1 MEDVIFS
8 GTSNKASKNIAEVS
22 ISVSNPNNEGP
33 IQYRE
38 LDEVHVRRKIEKDK
52 GSKFYINDKEVRAR
66 DAQMFFADLSTGAH
80 SPSMISQGRIGALV
94 TAKPTDR
101 RAILEEAAGISG
113 LHVRRHEA
121 ELRLNAAESNLKRAD
136 ELRRQQ
142 ERQLANLQK
151 QAEEATKYK
160 LISEE
165 IKKVEAGLYYLSL
178 IEIEKEI
185 QDKSEQEA
193 QARRLSTLLRSIID
207 ASPDLIYYRNEE
219 GRFAGCNRIAELM
232 TGKTEQELLGL
243 TPKDVYEEELARQI
257 VASDHEVLET
267 NASITEELWLR
278 FADGRRRYFE
288 MKRVPFFDKD
298 GNRLGLLSFGR
309 DMTERKQA
317 ENAAA
322 KASTDK
328 TRFIAT
334 ISHELRTPLNGIVG
348 LSRML
353 RDTELSEE
361 QFNWVSTIYASA
373 ITLGNIFNDII
384 DLDKLDRDKLELSL
398 KTISLKDFTE
408 ELSSIIRLLAAD
420 KQLELKTTINEPLPR
435 LVEIDG
441 TRLRQILW
449 NILFNAVKFTQ
460 KGHVSLTVSSTKPDG
475 DKAYVT
481 FVIEDT
487 GVGIPES
494 EIDKIFAM
502 YYQVDHP
509 DHQSATGTGIGLAIC
524 KQMVDLMKG
533 EIHVSSKVGKGT
545 RFEIVL
551 PVQIS
556 NSPMKVA
563 QLQVTGLNIL
573 LVEDIELNVMVAK
586 ALLEKLGQKVDVAM
600 TGQEAIDKVREN
612 QYDLILLDIQL
623 PDMTGFDVA
632 STIIEED
639 LVMQTPIV
647 ALTANVIKKRDEYL
661 ENGMDDVIAKP
672 IKKSR
677 VIEVFNELFHA
688 PPAPLE
694 IDGEVERPEPNKT
707 LSNIL
712 DMDLLQMLVD
722 TIGDEMVRAS
732 VKVFQEKM
740 PEYMEILQLSLS
752 ADEKSEVCSQAHKI
766 KGAAGSVG
774 LARVQ
779 RIANQIQQG
788 DHPTWW
794 ENVHD
799 WVEELQMAVQHDMK
813 ALHDWLNEQQVDD

>member
-1 MEDVIFS
+1 MLMHSDSPNDSWAIRFAQFVQRFGTLKLSILFVVLSLVFTLGGSYVIRVSMGSQVQPDDFISAVVLTMLSAPWVLYFFSELIKQLENSRTNLKEVVNQLERLREEDVFL
-8 GTSNKASKNIAEVS
+8 N
-22 ISVSNPNNEGP
+22 
-33 IQYRE
+33 RE
-38 LDEVHVRRKIEKDK
+38 LQTNI
-52 GSKFYINDKEVRAR
+52 
-66 DAQMFFADLSTGAH
+66 
-80 SPSMISQGRIGALV
+80 
-94 TAKPTDR
+94 
-101 RAILEEAAGISG
+101 
-113 LHVRRHEA
+113 
-121 ELRLNAAESNLKRAD
+121 
-136 ELRRQQ
+136 
-142 ERQLANLQK
+142 RQLNHEIEQRKLAQ
-151 QAEEATKYK
+151 EER
-160 LISEE
+160 
-165 IKKVEAGLYYLSL
+165 EALFKDL
-178 IEIEKEI
+178 EKEI
-185 QDKSEQEA
+185 QDKSEKES

-232 TGKTEQELLGL
+232 TGKSEQELLGL
-243 TPKDVYEEELARQI
+243 TPQDVYEEDIARQI

-267 NASITEELWLR
+267 NASITEEMWLR

-288 MKRVPFFDKD
+288 MKRVPFFDRD

-398 KTISLKDFTE
+398 KTVSLKDFTE
-408 ELSSIIRLLAAD
+408 ELSSIIRLLAVD
-420 KQLELKTTINEPLPR
+420 KQLELKTTIEEPLPR
-435 LVEIDG
+435 LIEVDG

-460 KGHVSLTVSSTKPDG
+460 KGYVSLTVSSKQTDN
-475 DKAYVT
+475 DLCMVR

-487 GVGIPES
+487 GVGIPQDD
-494 EIDKIFAM
+494 IDKIFAM

-524 KQMVDLMKG
+524 KQMVDLMDG
-533 EIHVSSKVGKGT
+533 EIKVASQVGKGT
-545 RFEIVL
+545 RFEIDL
-551 PVQIS
+551 PLQIS
-556 NSPMKVA
+556 KQPMQVA

-600 TGQEAIDKVREN
+600 TGQEAIDKARET

-632 STIIEED
+632 STLHEED

-672 IKKSR
+672 VKKSR

-694 IDGEVERPEPNKT
+694 IDGEIQRSEPSKT

-712 DMDLLQMLVD
+712 DMDLLQMLID

-766 KGAAGSVG
+766 KGAASSVG

-788 DHPTWW
+788 DHPAWW
-794 ENVHD
+794 QNVHD
-799 WVEELQMAVQHDMK
+799 WVEELQMAVETDMK
-813 ALHDWLNEQQVDD
+813 SLHQWLNQQRVDD

>member
-1 MEDVIFS
+1 MHSDSPNDSWAIRFAQFVQRFGTLKLSILFVVLSLVFTLGGSYVIRVSMGSQVQPDDFISAVILTMLSAPWVLYFFSELIKQLENSRTNLKEVVSQLESLREEDVFL
-8 GTSNKASKNIAEVS
+8 N
-22 ISVSNPNNEGP
+22 
-33 IQYRE
+33 RE
-38 LDEVHVRRKIEKDK
+38 L
-52 GSKFYINDKEVRAR
+52 
-66 DAQMFFADLSTGAH
+66 Q
-80 SPSMISQGRIGALV
+80 
-94 TAKPTDR
+94 
-101 RAILEEAAGISG
+101 
-113 LHVRRHEA
+113 
-121 ELRLNAAESNLKRAD
+121 SNI
-136 ELRRQQ
+136 
-142 ERQLANLQK
+142 RQLNHEIEQRK
-151 QAEEATKYK
+151 QAQEER
-160 LISEE
+160 
-165 IKKVEAGLYYLSL
+165 EALFKDL
-178 IEIEKEI
+178 EKEI

-288 MKRVPFFDKD
+288 MKRVPFFDKE

-353 RDTELSEE
+353 RDTELSDE
-361 QFNWVSTIYASA
+361 QFSWVSTIYASA

-460 KGHVSLTVSSTKPDG
+460 KGHVSLSVSSTKPDG

-632 STIIEED
+632 NTIIEED